1 METLTPEQ
9 VKQVRDHV
17 ILSGVFDDDLEARFV
32 REMADDVAVKITYAN
47 LPFEEAFAKVKS
59 FPAYQHLAEVQE
71 HRRELRRVR
80 GLIKRDTVLAVLLLP
95 AISALLF
102 AFNRG
107 EAFVAFWEDLSE
119 GIQWAALF
127 CVPFAVWRVWQTRK
141 ALRELDELKIES

>member
-1 METLTPEQ
+1 MQTLTPDQ
-9 VKQVRDHV
+9 LRQVRDHV
-17 ILSGVFDDDLEARFV
+17 IFSGVLDDDLEARIV
-32 REMADDVAVKITYAN
+32 RDMADDVAVKITYAN
-47 LPFEEAFAKVKS
+47 LPFEEAFGKVKA
-59 FPAYQHLAEVQE
+59 FPAYQQLAEIQE

-80 GLIKRDTVLAVLLLP
+80 SLLKRDTVLAVLLLP

-107 EAFVAFWEDLSE
+107 EAFVAFWDDLGE

-141 ALRELDELKIES
+141 ALRKLDEIRV

>member
-9 VKQVRDHV
+9 LKQVRDHV
-17 ILSGVFDDDLEARFV
+17 IFSGVLDDDLEARFV

-47 LPFEEAFAKVKS
+47 LSFEEAFGKVKA
-59 FPAYQHLAEVQE
+59 FPAYQQLADVQE
-71 HRRELRRVR
+71 HRRELRRIR
-80 GLIKRDTVLAVLLLP
+80 SLIKRDTVLAVLILP

-107 EAFVAFWEDLSE
+107 EAFVAFWDDLGE
-119 GIQWAALF
+119 GVQWAVLF

-141 ALRELDELKIES
+141 ALRELDRIRV